1 MGVTSGSLD
10 GENTA
15 LDVKKRDIEST
26 TAQIVDQ
33 DVALLL
39 GLSRAQTVGNSG
51 SSRLVN
57 DTKDVEA
64 SNSTGILGSL
74 TLIVVEV
81 GRNSDDGLLD
91 LLTELGL
98 GNLLHLWDL
107 LAQACPSNLAR
118 DTKPRSR
125 AVRKTYLGEDH
136 GRDLLGR
143 ELLLL
148 AEVLDLDL
156 GLASIIND
164 SERPGLNI
172 LLDGGVIEAATDQ
185 TPEGQVS
192 I

>member
-64 SNSTGILGSL
+64 SNSTSILGSL

-98 GNLLHLWDL
+98 GNLLHLWEL

-125 AVRKTYLGEDH
+125 AVWKTYLGEDH

-156 GLASIIND
+156 GLASIIKD
-164 SERPGLNI
+164 GERPGLNI
-172 LLDGGVIEAATDQ
+172 LLDGGVIVAATDQ
-185 TPEGQVS
+185 TPEGHVS